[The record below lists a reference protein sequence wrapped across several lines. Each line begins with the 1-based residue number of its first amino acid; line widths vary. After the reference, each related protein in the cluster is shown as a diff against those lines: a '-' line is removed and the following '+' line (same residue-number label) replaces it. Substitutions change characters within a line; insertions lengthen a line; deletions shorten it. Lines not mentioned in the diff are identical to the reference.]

1 MRRRELLLGVV
12 ASFLSA
18 DANAESGEGIAAIDW
33 AMLETVIALGV
44 MPIAASELIQFRK
57 DAVEPAIPRSVV
69 DLGLR
74 GSPNLELLHL
84 LKPEMILISP
94 FYTRHQASLE
104 LIAPVISL
112 EFYVRGQ
119 PPVEKS
125 LAAVQMLGDRLGR
138 PEIAARVLGEFAHD
152 LAEMKQAL
160 ARFSVRPFYLVNIG
174 DARHVRIFGS
184 DSMFGDILVRL
195 GLRNAWKDRSRYTFA
210 APVPIEELAA
220 EKEAHLVVIS
230 EVPVEARST
239 LRSSVIWNSLPP
251 VREGRVTMLDNINPY
266 GGVLAG
272 MRFARLLQ
280 DALLAADDGR

>member
-1 MRRRELLLGVV
+1 LRRRELLLGVA

-18 DANAESGEGIAAIDW
+18 DANAESNAGIAAIDW
-33 AMLETVIALGV
+33 AMLETVIALGI

-57 DAVEPAIPRSVV
+57 DAVEPAIPKSVV

-84 LKPEMILISP
+84 IKPEMILISP

-104 LIAPVISL
+104 RIAPTISL
-112 EFYVRGQ
+112 EFYLRGQ
-119 PPVEKS
+119 PPLEKS
-125 LAAVQMLGDRLGR
+125 LAAVQTLGDRLGR

-220 EKEAHLVVIS
+220 DKEAHLVVIS

-251 VREGRVTMLDNINPY
+251 VREGRVTMLGNINPY

>member
-1 MRRRELLLGVV
+1 MRRRELLLGVA

-18 DANAESGEGIAAIDW
+18 DANAESNAGIAAIDW
-33 AMLETVIALGV
+33 AMLETVIALGI

-57 DAVEPAIPRSVV
+57 DAVEPAIPKSVV

-84 LKPEMILISP
+84 IKPEMILISP

-104 LIAPVISL
+104 RIAPTISL
-112 EFYVRGQ
+112 EFYLRGQ
-119 PPVEKS
+119 PPLEKS
-125 LAAVQMLGDRLGR
+125 LAAVQTLGDRLGR

-220 EKEAHLVVIS
+220 DKEAHLVVIS

-251 VREGRVTMLDNINPY
+251 VREGRVTMLGNINPY